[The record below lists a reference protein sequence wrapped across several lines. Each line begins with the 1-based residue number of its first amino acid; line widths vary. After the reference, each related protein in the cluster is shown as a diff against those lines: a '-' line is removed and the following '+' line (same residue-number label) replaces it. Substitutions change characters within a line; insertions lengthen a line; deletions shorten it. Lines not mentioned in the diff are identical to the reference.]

1 MELSSDSVPSRDPRR
16 RVPRRYR
23 EAMANVPERM
33 RPPREE
39 GWFADDLDPLPE
51 APAHTELIDGML
63 VFRARPSARGTRA
76 WSPP

>member
-1 MELSSDSVPSRDPRR
+1 
-16 RVPRRYR
+16 
-23 EAMANVPERM
+23 MANVPERM